1 MSAIQYPNERGTDTA
16 TGRLN
21 GSDWIKKSPRLGLK
35 MGVIYVACD
44 VHIGERFRRYLF
56 LWFLPVILIAR
67 FNGQD
72 SLSNQCLLTT
82 Q

>member
-1 MSAIQYPNERGTDTA
+1 MSAIQYPNEQGTDTA

-44 VHIGERFRRYLF
+44 VHIGE
-56 LWFLPVILIAR
+56 
-67 FNGQD
+67 GGD
-72 SLSNQCLLTT
+72 S
-82 Q
+82 

>member
-1 MSAIQYPNERGTDTA
+1 MSAIQYPNEQGTDTA

-44 VHIGERFRRYLF
+44 VHIGERFRGYLF
-56 LWFLPVILIAR
+56 LGVPGGNSHR
-67 FNGQD
+67 
-72 SLSNQCLLTT
+72 
-82 Q
+82 